1 MVRKITQHIPSV
13 SCIQGL
19 MHFSINCIYDSEFWI
34 IGNERRNEMATEFL
48 ELNNSLTKLRSDFK
62 LKINSMLYLAF

>member
-1 MVRKITQHIPSV
+1 
-13 SCIQGL
+13 
-19 MHFSINCIYDSEFWI
+19 
-34 IGNERRNEMATEFL
+34 MATEFL